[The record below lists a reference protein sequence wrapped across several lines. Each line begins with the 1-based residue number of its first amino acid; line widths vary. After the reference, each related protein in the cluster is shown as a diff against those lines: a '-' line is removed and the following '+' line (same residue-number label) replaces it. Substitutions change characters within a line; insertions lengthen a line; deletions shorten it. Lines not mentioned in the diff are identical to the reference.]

1 MEDITR
7 RLALRLAG
15 MSLLAL
21 VPATAALAKDGGDD
35 NGGEGGGR
43 GRGGDDSSDDSDGG
57 RGRGRG
63 RGRGSDN
70 DDDDDDD
77 DSNDDSNDDSRS
89 GDRTNFRASSSFDD
103 DTPGHTRRGRGT
115 DDGPLHD
122 LNDDKGFHAPGH
134 S

>member
-1 MEDITR
+1 MDDITR

-35 NGGEGGGR
+35 NGG
-43 GRGGDDSSDDSDGG
+43 DSDGG

-63 RGRGSDN
+63 RGRSG
-70 DDDDDDD
+70 DDDDGDD
-77 DSNDDSNDDSRS
+77 DSSASDDPSSRS
-89 GDRTNFRASSSFDD
+89 GGNTNFRAGSSFDD

-115 DDGPLHD
+115 DDGLLHD
-122 LNDDKGFHAPGH
+122 LNDDNGIHAPGH
-134 S
+134 T